1 MTGEFK
7 SEETVSKRYADV
19 RLFLSALPRPKWLSH
34 SFWNVQTEI
43 LIGSCQSHR
52 SSSNFLIFRIY
63 SYLGGL
69 SNIWLSG
76 PQFQV
81 VREWTARRR
90 PEGYDCSRK
99 SQLATLPIQNC
110 ALSSSSFRQDL

>member
-19 RLFLSALPRPKWLSH
+19 RLFLSALPHLKLLNN

-52 SSSNFLIFRIY
+52 SSSYFLIFGI
-63 SYLGGL
+63 
-69 SNIWLSG
+69 
-76 PQFQV
+76 
-81 VREWTARRR
+81 
-90 PEGYDCSRK
+90 
-99 SQLATLPIQNC
+99 
-110 ALSSSSFRQDL
+110 